1 MHRSRGFCHRGV
13 LSTISYNAVI
23 VLSVVERDCCKPTS
37 NCRDWAF
44 SNGLKGGCQPF
55 SCPDLQNTSMTH
67 WGKGDLLDMFV
78 SGIHSRHSLEKCQ
91 SSTPCQKLEVPESGS
106 TLYQLYIMLALCL
119 QKILSLCWRFWTRVS
134 CREAQVG
141 SRGCGLQGMCFF
153 SPFAMLLQWV
163 EIELLATVSW
173 TCGCQPF
180 SCRCSQHVT
189 HCQQEICSTCAK
201 HPLLARSLRSLR
213 AAAHSTSSALWLHHL
228 QLQKKTCHMHR
239 SRGFGHGV
247 VVSRPCWGIFRS
259 PMFPCDHCK
268 TLNYF
273 GDWACN
279 HGGLEVGL
287 PAFQLPIFAN
297 LKGDCRWKEEI
308 CFTCLFRVRNPSLH
322 SLPVAWCSWEL
333 VFYRL
338 PPPVHHGDSFAG
350 KECCFHYCH
359 HVSFSPIASSQSQV
373 GFDCER
379 FGRCAAV
386 PCDSALIRWPSIA
399 GLPARIQEFAESDG
413 ISTLCKG
420 SW

>member
-153 SPFAMLLQWV
+153 FP
-163 EIELLATVSW
+163 
-173 TCGCQPF
+173 
-180 SCRCSQHVT
+180 
-189 HCQQEICSTCAK
+189 
-201 HPLLARSLRSLR
+201 
-213 AAAHSTSSALWLHHL
+213 HL
-228 QLQKKTCHMHR
+228 PCYCNE
-239 SRGFGHGV
+239 SR
-247 VVSRPCWGIFRS
+247 
-259 PMFPCDHCK
+259 
-268 TLNYF
+268 L
-273 GDWACN
+273 
-279 HGGLEVGL
+279 
-287 PAFQLPIFAN
+287 
-297 LKGDCRWKEEI
+297 
-308 CFTCLFRVRNPSLH
+308 
-322 SLPVAWCSWEL
+322 
-333 VFYRL
+333 
-338 PPPVHHGDSFAG
+338 SF
-350 KECCFHYCH
+350 
-359 HVSFSPIASSQSQV
+359 
-373 GFDCER
+373 
-379 FGRCAAV
+379 
-386 PCDSALIRWPSIA
+386 
-399 GLPARIQEFAESDG
+399 
-413 ISTLCKG
+413 
-420 SW
+420 